1 MEIGIGTFEGCFRNM
16 AGKVFPIMSQNG
28 ESSFVEIGIGTF
40 EGCFIDM
47 VRNAEIHCSIIRN
60 SKLENIIFIEKK

>member
-1 MEIGIGTFEGCFRNM
+1 
-16 AGKVFPIMSQNG
+16 MSQNG

-47 VRNAEIHCSIIRN
+47 VRNAEIHCSIIQN
-60 SKLENIIFIEKK
+60 SKSNKYVLS